1 MVMKKIFDGVFDEEI
16 HSDFLKYGRGDYK
29 NKFMI
34 EGKKQASKWAIKTG
48 PEFVNGLV
56 ARCLDRVSGTVKFKG
71 AIITTTDIKDE
82 IDFEVVKFSN
92 FQGIRTIK
100 IDTEIPI
107 ETIKGLME
115 KYPRA
120 FFPLTFKG
128 DDFALK
134 VKAKSPKSGKPGKG
148 DEEGPKVEF
157 LSLKTTN
164 GEIVEELFFGVGD
177 FKEIR
182 VAHDIHVTD
191 IVYPKD
197 MESLSPAEVR
207 EKSKRKG
214 HIVRR
219 VKVDGTEKSS
229 EAEFVA

>member
-1 MVMKKIFDGVFDEEI
+1 MKKIFEGVFDDEV
-16 HSDFLKYGRGDYK
+16 HGDFLKYGRGDYK

-56 ARCLDRVSGTVKFKG
+56 SRCLDKVSGNVSFKG
-71 AIITTTDIKDE
+71 AIITTLDIKDE
-82 IDFEVVKFSN
+82 ISFD
-92 FQGIRTIK
+92 GIRTIK
-100 IDTEIPI
+100 VDTEISVD
-107 ETIKGLME
+107 EIKALME

-120 FFPLTFKG
+120 FFALTFNG

-134 VKAKSPKSGKPGKG
+134 VKAKAPKSGKPGKG
-148 DEEGPKVEF
+148 DEEGPKVDF
-157 LSLKTTN
+157 LSLKTTD

-191 IVYPKD
+191 IVYPSNMDDLK
-197 MESLSPAEVR
+197 PAEIR
-207 EKSKRKG
+207 EQSKRKG

-219 VKVDGTEKSS
+219 VKVDGEEKTS
-229 EAEFVA
+229 ETEFVA